1 MTPGARLRLGALA
14 LAAFLGAALL
24 VPAFSAYGSPGMR
37 LLLDA
42 VAYCF

>member
-1 MTPGARLRLGALA
+1 MTQGDVIRMGALLVA
-14 LAAFLGAALL
+14 MFLAAAIL